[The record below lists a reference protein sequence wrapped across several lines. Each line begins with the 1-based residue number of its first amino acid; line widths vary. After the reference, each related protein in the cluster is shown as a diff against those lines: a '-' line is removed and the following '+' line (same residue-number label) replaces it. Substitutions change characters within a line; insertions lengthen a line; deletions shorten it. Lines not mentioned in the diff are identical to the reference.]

1 MRRLLA
7 QFGWLRVVAVVIA
20 AVPLVLL
27 PVLGTVWLW
36 QSGAL
41 LWWLLAVLLA
51 AAVGLALNRVAVARE
66 QRALPEST
74 TQPGAHW
81 PAEAERCWAKVEQLA
96 QDATPREWP
105 LSDGAA
111 LMRLARQVLVM
122 VAGHFHPRSDQ
133 PLLEMTL
140 PHTLAII
147 ERAARELREDIV
159 HNIPFSHRLS
169 LGTVAR
175 AKDFGALLK
184 RHEGWFRAGRAIL
197 APQSALVAELRRAV
211 VDELAAHGSERVQT
225 WLLREYIRKLG
236 YHAIDLYGGLVRIED
251 AAPLELPDPRL
262 AGDGELAGREA
273 ASRAEPLR
281 ILLLGRA
288 NAGKSSLVNA
298 LFGELT
304 AATDLLPDTTAGIT
318 PYRLERDGDLQALV
332 FDTPGF
338 DGPLFGSKALARTA
352 RDADL
357 VLWVTA
363 ADRAERGEERERLD
377 ALRSMLS
384 SDPSRRVP
392 PLLVVMTHIDRLRPP
407 REWQPPYVLDPPQ
420 GIKAGQI
427 VAALG
432 AVAADLGRRRGAR
445 HPRVPGRGQD
455 LQRGRCAL
463 GGHPARPARGGSRP
477 PAALPACAQARGRL
491 EPAVAPVAQRRPFP
505 RRRSAWRAPGR
516 RAIVAAQCNFITFV
530 LAFAGPARHD
540 RHGQPPKA
548 V

>member
-7 QFGWLRVVAVVIA
+7 QFGWPRVVAVAIA

-51 AAVGLALNRVAVARE
+51 AAVGLALNRLAVARE
-66 QRALPEST
+66 QRALPESS

-140 PHTLAII
+140 PHTLTII

-159 HNIPFSHRLS
+159 RNIPFSHRLS
-169 LGTVAR
+169 LGAVAR
-175 AKDFGALLK
+175 AKDFGTLLK

-251 AAPLELPDPRL
+251 ETPLELADPRL
-262 AGDGELAGREA
+262 AGDSELAGRQEET
-273 ASRAEPLR
+273 RAEPLR

-318 PYRLERDGDLQALV
+318 PYRLERDGDLRALV

-338 DGPLFGSKALARTA
+338 DGPLFGSKALEQTA

-377 ALRSMLS
+377 ALRAMLS
-384 SDPSRRVP
+384 SDPSRRVS

-427 VAALG
+427 VAALD
-432 AVAADLGRRRGAR
+432 AVAADLGVDVARVIPVCLADGRTYNVDDALWAAILHDRPEADRVRLLRCLRARKREEDWNLLWRQLRNAGRFLGA
-445 HPRVPGRGQD
+445 G
-455 LQRGRCAL
+455 
-463 GGHPARPARGGSRP
+463 ARGGP
-477 PAALPACAQARGRL
+477 PGDAL
-491 EPAVAPVAQRRPFP
+491 
-505 RRRSAWRAPGR
+505 
-516 RAIVAAQCNFITFV
+516 
-530 LAFAGPARHD
+530 
-540 RHGQPPKA
+540 
-548 V
+548 

>member
-1 MRRLLA
+1 
-7 QFGWLRVVAVVIA
+7 
-20 AVPLVLL
+20 
-27 PVLGTVWLW
+27 
-36 QSGAL
+36 
-41 LWWLLAVLLA
+41 
-51 AAVGLALNRVAVARE
+51 
-66 QRALPEST
+66 
-74 TQPGAHW
+74 
-81 PAEAERCWAKVEQLA
+81 
-96 QDATPREWP
+96 
-105 LSDGAA
+105 
-111 LMRLARQVLVM
+111 
-122 VAGHFHPRSDQ
+122 
-133 PLLEMTL
+133 MTL

-392 PLLVVMTHIDRLRPP
+392 PLAGGHDAYRPAAAAA
-407 REWQPPYVLDPPQ
+407 R
-420 GIKAGQI
+420 
-427 VAALG
+427 VAAALR
-432 AVAADLGRRRGAR
+432 ARSAAGHQGRADRRRARRRRRGPRTSTSRGSSPCAWPRAGPTTWTMRSGRPSCTTGPRRIASACCAACVRAGAR
-445 HPRVPGRGQD
+445 KTGTCCGAS
-455 LQRGRCAL
+455 CAT
-463 GGHPARPARGGSRP
+463 
-477 PAALPACAQARGRL
+477 PAASSAPERVAGPRATRYSGRAMQL
-491 EPAVAPVAQRRPFP
+491 YYVRP
-505 RRRSAWRAPGR
+505 RIR
-516 RAIVAAQCNFITFV
+516 RA
-530 LAFAGPARHD
+530 GPS
-540 RHGQPPKA
+540 
-548 V
+548 